1 LALACHSLFFLLY
14 GLWRIE
20 MNEDDLRDCFAMFAM
35 MAVVPS
41 LGGKSIGVGQEEAN
55 AQFANMCFS
64 LADAMLVARKK
75 ENDNE
80 EDSGIAAVVPKRPRK
95 R

>member
-1 LALACHSLFFLLY
+1 LALACHSLFFLPY

-20 MNEDDLRDCFAMFAM
+20 MNDEDLRDCFAMFALAGAM
-35 MAVVPS
+35 MAPE
-41 LGGKSIGVGQEEAN
+41 KRYDAKAIWQI
-55 AQFANMCFS
+55 
-64 LADAMLVARKK
+64 ADDMIEARKK
-75 ENDNE
+75 ENINE